1 MLSGARDPALSDT
14 RIPRAQELAARSGA
28 RDWPVCSRARSFRR
42 CLVSTAM
49 SFGSKPIRRPAFRL
63 SRSSGCPIAR
73 STNHASACAAI
84 IKSGFGFP
92 PGRLLVNLAPA
103 DVCKE
108 GPGFDLPIAL
118 ALLALAFRGL
128 SPRTELPE
136 EAKKILQVPRL
147 NNPAIWGD
155 AVHVHCAKHDRA
167 ARRLYAEESA
177 SVRSHKPRAY
187 RGERAA
193 AGHGL
198 DYHSFLLVGEIW
210 ERGADRSHVC
220 AHRRARVAATRIG
233 RVVAPLG
240 RQHVVEG
247 RVVSVTK
254 GVVEASNESVDGGGS
269 ENGGLIQHGLSP
281 DAEDG

>member
-1 MLSGARDPALSDT
+1 MLACAFFSAMLGIDGYVV
-14 RIPRAQELAARSGA
+14 RIETDSSAG
-28 RDWPVCSRARSFRR
+28 V
-42 CLVSTAM
+42 
-49 SFGSKPIRRPAFRL
+49 PAFAIIGLPDRAL
-63 SRSSGCPIAR
+63 NESRER
-73 STNHASACAAI
+73 VRAAI

-103 DVCKE
+103 DVRKE
-108 GPGFDLPIAL
+108 RPGFDLPIAL

-198 DYHSFLLVGEIW
+198 DYHSFLLVGEVW

-254 GVVEASNESVDGGGS
+254 GS
-269 ENGGLIQHGLSP
+269 
-281 DAEDG
+281 